1 VSAAGR
7 APAPAAAPPFTPGYA
22 RYVLAVLLA
31 VYVMNFVDRQILAI
45 VLDDVKAE
53 LGASDTAMGLL
64 SGLAFALFYTLAGI
78 PIARLADRGTRR
90 SIVAAG
96 LAVWSA
102 MTAAC
107 GLAGNFW
114 QLALAR
120 FGVGI
125 GEAAGTPPSHSLISD
140 YFPPERRATA
150 LAVYGMGIYFGVMF
164 GFLAGGMIRDAFDW
178 RTAFL
183 ACGVPGVPLAL
194 LVYFTVR
201 EPPRG
206 ASEQRSV
213 ADEPPRLRE
222 VARILFAQRA
232 FVLLTLAACCQA
244 VSGYAV
250 LTWGPAFMGR
260 VHQLGATAIG
270 TSFGLIAGIGGA
282 LGITVGGFLAD
293 RLARRDPRWH
303 AWLPAAVS
311 LLAFPFAVPFYLAT
325 ETRTALASFALFY
338 LINNMYVGSLWSLAQ
353 GLVPVR
359 VRAVAS
365 AALLAI
371 LNLVGQGLGPL
382 FVGRMNDALAPAY
395 GPQAIRWSL
404 LATAAIGACAAPLFL
419 LCARHLRQ
427 ALAGA
432 SERGLQK
439 GVWPE
444 TSETDF

>member
-1 VSAAGR
+1 
-7 APAPAAAPPFTPGYA
+7 
-22 RYVLAVLLA
+22 VLAVLLA

-45 VLDDVKAE
+45 VLDDVKRE

-64 SGLAFALFYTLAGI
+64 SGLAFSLFYTLAGI

-90 SIVAAG
+90 TIVAVG

-107 GLAGNFW
+107 GLAGSFA

-183 ACGVPGVPLAL
+183 ACGVPGIPLAL
-194 LVYFTVR
+194 LLYLTVR

-206 ASEQRSV
+206 ASERRSD
-213 ADEPPRLRE
+213 AGEPPGTRE
-222 VARILFAQRA
+222 VLRILFARRA

-250 LTWGPAFMGR
+250 LTWGPAFLGR
-260 VHQLGATAIG
+260 VHGLSGSAIG

-282 LGITVGGFLAD
+282 IGITTGGALAD

-311 LLAFPFAVPFYLAT
+311 LAALPFAVPFYLAGD
-325 ETRTALASFALFY
+325 TRTALAAFAVFY

-353 GLVPVR
+353 GLVPLR
-359 VRAVAS
+359 MRALAS
-365 AALLAI
+365 AALLTI

-382 FVGRMNDALAPAY
+382 FVGVMNDQLAPQH
-395 GPQAIRWSL
+395 GPAAIRYSL
-404 LATAAIGACAAPLFL
+404 LVTAVIGACAAPFFV
-419 LCARHLRQ
+419 LCARSLRED
-427 ALAGA
+427 L
-432 SERGLQK
+432 EL
-439 GVWPE
+439 
-444 TSETDF
+444 

>member
-1 VSAAGR
+1 
-7 APAPAAAPPFTPGYA
+7 
-22 RYVLAVLLA
+22 
-31 VYVMNFVDRQILAI
+31 
-45 VLDDVKAE
+45 
-53 LGASDTAMGLL
+53 
-64 SGLAFALFYTLAGI
+64 
-78 PIARLADRGTRR
+78 
-90 SIVAAG
+90 
-96 LAVWSA
+96 

-107 GLAGNFW
+107 GMAGSFW

-150 LAVYGMGIYFGVMF
+150 LAIYGMGIYFGVMF

-183 ACGVPGVPLAL
+183 ACGAPGLPLAL

-213 ADEPPRLRE
+213 APEPPRLGE
-222 VARILFAQRA
+222 VARILFARRA

-260 VHQLGATAIG
+260 VHGLSASAIG
-270 TSFGLIAGIGGA
+270 TSFGLIAGFGGA
-282 LGITVGGFLAD
+282 LGILLGGALAD

-311 LLAFPFAVPFYLAT
+311 LLAVPFAVPFYLAA

-359 VRAVAS
+359 MRAVAS
-365 AALLAI
+365 AALLTI
-371 LNLVGQGLGPL
+371 LNIVGAGLGPL
-382 FVGRMNDALAPAY
+382 FVGMMNDHLAPTY
-395 GPQAIRWSL
+395 GHDAIRWSL
-404 LATAAIGACAAPLFL
+404 LVTALVGACAAPLFA
-419 LCARHLRQ
+419 LCARHLRESLSQ
-427 ALAGA
+427 ALG
-432 SERGLQK
+432 RGL
-439 GVWPE
+439 
-444 TSETDF
+444 

>member
-1 VSAAGR
+1 VSAPAR
-7 APAPAAAPPFTPGYA
+7 APAPAEAAPFSPAYA
-22 RYVLAVLLA
+22 RYVLGVLLA

-64 SGLAFALFYTLAGI
+64 SGLAFSLFYTLAGI

-90 SIVAAG
+90 NIVAVG

-107 GLAGNFW
+107 GMAGSFW

-150 LAVYGMGIYFGVMF
+150 LAIYGMGIYFGVMF

-183 ACGVPGVPLAL
+183 ACGAPGLPLAL

-213 ADEPPRLRE
+213 APEPPRLGE
-222 VARILFAQRA
+222 VARILFARRA

-260 VHQLGATAIG
+260 VHGLSASAIG
-270 TSFGLIAGIGGA
+270 TSFGLIAGFGGA
-282 LGITVGGFLAD
+282 LGILLGGALAD

-311 LLAFPFAVPFYLAT
+311 LLAVPFAVPFYLAA

-353 GLVPVR
+353 GLVPAR
-359 VRAVAS
+359 MRAVAS
-365 AALLAI
+365 AALLTI
-371 LNLVGQGLGPL
+371 LNIVGAGLGPL
-382 FVGRMNDALAPAY
+382 FVGMMNDHLAPTY
-395 GPQAIRWSL
+395 GHDAIRWSL
-404 LATAAIGACAAPLFL
+404 LVTALVGACAAPLFA
-419 LCARHLRQ
+419 LCARHLRESLSQ
-427 ALAGA
+427 ALG
-432 SERGLQK
+432 RGLA
-439 GVWPE
+439 
-444 TSETDF
+444 